1 MEGTSNAARRLKIT
15 SRHVQ
20 PECCSEESNK
30 DGLTTE
36 DCAARPISTFKWNGY
51 GYEDTAFS
59 VNDDGVVVFR
69 GPRYELHG
77 KTLPHFIP
85 WAETVGYKAEDR
97 SPAQRFMKIHES
109 YKNQDF
115 LEAVK
120 GKYLKISFDDQERIF
135 HSHGHTVDE
144 VYKLRHSSFE
154 RVPDAVIYP
163 STHEQ
168 VEHIVKAANQHNA
181 VIIPFGGGTNVTW
194 AVLCPVGEK
203 RMIVSLDMREMNAIK
218 WIDLDNMTVCVEA
231 GACGED
237 LEERLGAK
245 GLCIG
250 HEPDSYEFSTLG
262 GWIATRASG
271 MKKNVYGNIED
282 LLISCKIV
290 TSVGTI
296 ERKYQ
301 APRISSGPDINE
313 MIIGSEGNFGVITEA
328 VLKVR
333 HLPEHKVYGAI
344 VFPTFAAGFNTLR
357 ELALMRCYPA
367 SIRLVDNEQFRLGHA
382 LKVPDSSIWA
392 KIMDAAKKFYVT
404 KLKGFDEHELCVATL
419 LFEGSKADVEL
430 QEKTVYAVAQK
441 YNGLKSS
448 AADGR
453 RGYIMTFMVAYIR
466 DIVMDYYF
474 VAESFE
480 TSIPY
485 SKALECCTAV
495 KQKLKDVAAQW
506 QLQHTPFVSCRITQL
521 YDTGCAIYFY
531 YGFKYKGLAD
541 PLKAFEDMENK
552 AREVILANGGSI
564 SHHHGIGKLRAHFVP
579 QVIDEA
585 HFKLLQG
592 MKGTLDPKNI
602 FATGNMGL

>member
-1 MEGTSNAARRLKIT
+1 MENRAAQRRLKIT
-15 SRHVQ
+15 SAHVK
-20 PECCSEESNK
+20 PENCSAESNK
-30 DGLTTE
+30 DGLSSE
-36 DCAARPISTFKWNGY
+36 ECAARPISTFKWNGY
-51 GYEDTAFS
+51 GYEDTSFS
-59 VNDDGVVVFR
+59 INDDGVVTFR

-85 WAETVGYKAEDR
+85 WAVTVGFKQEDK
-97 SPAQRFMKIHES
+97 SPAQRFMKIHDS
-109 YKNQDF
+109 HLNQAF
-115 LEAVK
+115 LEAIK
-120 GKYLKISFDDQERIF
+120 GKYTKISFDDQERIF
-135 HSHGHTVDE
+135 HSHGHTLDE
-144 VYKLRHSSFE
+144 VYKLRNATFD
-154 RVPDAVIYP
+154 RVPDVVIYP
-163 STHEQ
+163 ATHEQ
-168 VEHIVKAANQHNA
+168 VEYIVKAANEQNV

-194 AVLCPVGEK
+194 AVLCPPEEK

-218 WIDLDNMTVCVEA
+218 WIDLENMTVCVEA
-231 GACGED
+231 GATGED
-237 LEERLGAK
+237 LEERLQAK

-290 TSVGTI
+290 TSIGTI

-301 APRISSGPDINE
+301 APRISSGPDVNE
-313 MIIGSEGNFGVITEA
+313 MILGSEGNFGVITEA

-333 HLPEHKVYGAI
+333 YLPESKVYGAI
-344 VFPTFAAGFNTLR
+344 VFPSFSAGFNTLR

-382 LKVPDSSIWA
+382 LKVQDSGVWT
-392 KIMDAAKKFYVT
+392 KILDAAKKFYVT
-404 KLKGFDEHELCVATL
+404 KLKGFDEYELCVATL

-430 QEKTVYAVAQK
+430 QEKTVYAVAKK

-448 AADGR
+448 PADGR
-453 RGYIMTFMVAYIR
+453 RGYVMTFMVAYIR

-495 KQKLKDVAAQW
+495 KSKIKALAKAW
-506 QLQHTPFVSCRITQL
+506 NLQHEPFVSCRITQL

-531 YGFKYKGLAD
+531 YGFKYKGIAD
-541 PLKAFEDMENK
+541 PLKAFSDMENQ

-579 QVIDEA
+579 QVIDSA
-585 HFKLLQG
+585 HFGLLKG
-592 MKGTLDPKNI
+592 MKRSVDPKNI
-602 FATGNMGL
+602 FAAGNMGL